1 MSTNERI
8 GAAGAFMDDVRRRA
22 ASRRV
27 RIAFPEAADPRT
39 LEAVAALLADG
50 SVRPVLVVGEG
61 ARPASA
67 ALDLLVR
74 RGAEVI
80 DAEDASVHGRVVEH
94 LLARRGPKGLGAE
107 EAAALAR
114 RPLYAADTLVALGAL
129 GGCVAGAAHTTAD
142 VIRAALWT
150 VGAAPGVRTV
160 SSAFYMVVPPSR
172 GMVVPPSRG
181 AGGEVLTFTDCAV
194 VPYPSAAQ
202 LADIALA
209 AAADRRRIVGD
220 EPRVALLSF
229 STRGSGGEGASIAL
243 VREALARVRE
253 LAPDLAVD
261 GELQADAALVRA
273 IGERKAP
280 GSAVAGAANVLV
292 FPSLDAGNIAYK
304 LVQRL
309 AGAAAIGPIVQGLAR
324 PCSDLSRGA
333 TADDVRDVA
342 AITALQGDAGPG
354 GGSGGA

>member
-1 MSTNERI
+1 MSAEA
-8 GAAGAFMDDVRRRA
+8 GAATAAAFLGDVRRRA
-22 ASRRV
+22 AARRA
-27 RIAFPEAADPRT
+27 RIAFPEAGDPRT
-39 LEAVAALLADG
+39 LEAVAALLEDG
-50 SVRPVLVVGEG
+50 SVRPVLVVGDG
-61 ARPASA
+61 ARPGARTIEE
-67 ALDLLVR
+67 LGR

-80 DAEDASVHGRVVEH
+80 DVDDVGVHTRVVDH
-94 LLARRGPKGLGAE
+94 LLARRGARGLGP
-107 EAAALAR
+107 EAAAELAR
-114 RPLYAADTLVALGAL
+114 RPLYAADALVALGAL
-129 GGCVAGAAHTTAD
+129 SGCVAGVVHTTAD

-160 SSAFYMVVPPSR
+160 SSAFYMVVPPY
-172 GMVVPPSRG
+172 RG
-181 AGGEVLTFTDCAV
+181 ADGEVLTFTDCAV
-194 VPYPSAAQ
+194 VPYPTAAQ
-202 LADIALA
+202 LADIAVA

-229 STRGSGGEGASIAL
+229 STRGSGGDDGASIAL

-261 GELQADAALVRA
+261 GELQADAALIRG

-280 GSAVAGAANVLV
+280 GSQVAGTANVLV

-333 TADDVRDVA
+333 TAEDVRNVA
-342 AITALQGDAGPG
+342 AITALQGDAPQGL
-354 GGSGGA
+354 AADRQA